1 MRLPRRPY
9 IYFRF
14 VEKPTAAEIM
24 LQTGSGK
31 GAVPHMQQI
40 VSSVTHFA
48 QLTFWPDG
56 EIAGVPD
63 RLTSNR
69 TCGKPKAGSVL
80 MLRDGENC
88 VLWTGMTDLQLRSV
102 SRFATGLLGDT
113 PSSRAALRAV

>member
-1 MRLPRRPY
+1 
-9 IYFRF
+9 

-31 GAVPHMQQI
+31 GAIPHMQEI

-63 RLTSNR
+63 RLKSNR

-80 MLRDGENC
+80 MLWDGENC

-113 PSSRAALRAV
+113 PSSRAELHAV